1 MGEEKCCCCL
11 PLDCGVKTLA
21 VLTMIGTVF
30 VIFNAIALPELRAL
44 YLPAGIAQ
52 AILCYFWLAAWC
64 SPSEGTKKAVSLAW
78 LVLAVVFGT
87 ALKLYN
93 IVSGKMGDYS
103 CSEAVLSEHNE
114 FAASVNMPSLTEEEC
129 RAQQGGWLWG
139 DLVFAL
145 LINLYFLSVIIRW
158 SKQSDGYEAI

>member
-30 VIFNAIALPELRAL
+30 VIFNAIALPELRVL

-52 AILCYFWLAAWC
+52 VILCYFFLAAWC

-78 LVLAVVFGT
+78 LVLAVVFGSI
-87 ALKLYN
+87 LKLYN
-93 IVSGKMGDYS
+93 IFSGKMGDYA
-103 CSEAVLSEHNE
+103 CSEEALSEHNE
-114 FAASVNMPSLTEEEC
+114 FAAAVSMPALTEEEC

-139 DLVFAL
+139 DFAFAL